1 MKTCKKC
8 KIEKN
13 ETEFHPCKKSKSGYQ
28 ARCKICLNLA
38 RKESKNKNREE
49 YLKKAR
55 EYAKREY
62 DKNPIKFIERHKEWK
77 KNNPEILSES
87 NKKSSKKA
95 YIKFKDQRL
104 EYGKIYRKIYAEEK
118 KIKDSEWRLKNPEKI
133 KEYARKAA
141 KNQRINSPHKV
152 KARLLVS
159 YAVEIGLLIKPKICS
174 NCLKECKPEGHHA
187 DYSKPLEVVWLC
199 KECHTKE
206 HRK

>member
-77 KNNPEILSES
+77 K
-87 NKKSSKKA
+87 
-95 YIKFKDQRL
+95 
-104 EYGKIYRKIYAEEK
+104 
-118 KIKDSEWRLKNPEKI
+118 KNPEKL